1 MTNKLTRKEFLNLGL
16 GTLAGVGA
24 VGLHSIL
31 NSERAMSLSKLN
43 AIDPQRNFSVVG
55 TASLKERAKAKGIIY
70 GGAVIQH
77 LLQDKEFAKSIVQE
91 CGIITSEWDFKWS
104 AGGKGLRQRPDM
116 FDFTGSDA
124 IVNFAETNGLLV
136 RGHTLVWHESLPRWF
151 KSIVTKDNA
160 EAILEEHITKVVG
173 RYAGRMHSWDVV
185 NEAINLNNKRSDGL
199 GASPWLDLLGP
210 DYISLAFRLAAAA
223 DPNALLVYNDYG
235 LNYDTSDAAKKR
247 TAVLKMLEHLLSK
260 DTPIH
265 AVGIQAHLSPENPF
279 TPRKLKSFI
288 RDIDKMGLK
297 VMISEMDVIDQ
308 KLPGELVQRDN
319 IVANTYEDYLSVVL
333 QEKAVIAVSNWG
345 LSDRY
350 TWLSEYRR
358 RDDGNLVRPLP
369 LDYYMQRKLAWYA
382 MAKAFDM
389 ATKR

>member
-1 MTNKLTRKEFLNLGL
+1 MTNKLSRKEFLNLGL
-16 GTLAGVGA
+16 GTLAGLGA
-24 VGLHSIL
+24 IGLHSTL
-31 NSERAMSLSKLN
+31 NSN
-43 AIDPQRNFSVVG
+43 AAIAATQQRDFSVAG
-55 TASLKERAKAKGIIY
+55 TASLKERAAAKGIIY
-70 GGAVIQH
+70 GGTVIQD
-77 LLQDKEFAKSIVQE
+77 LLQDKEFAKSIIQE

-124 IVNFAETNGLLV
+124 IVNFAQTNGLLV

-151 KSIVTKDNA
+151 KSVVTKDNA

-185 NEAINLNNKRSDGL
+185 NEAINLSNKRSDGL

-210 DYISLAFRLAAAA
+210 NYIRLAFQLAAVA

-247 TAVLKMLEHLLSK
+247 TAVLKMLENLLSK

-333 QEKAVIAVSNWG
+333 EEKAVIAVSNWG

-382 MAKAFDM
+382 MAKAFDKVE
-389 ATKR
+389 KR